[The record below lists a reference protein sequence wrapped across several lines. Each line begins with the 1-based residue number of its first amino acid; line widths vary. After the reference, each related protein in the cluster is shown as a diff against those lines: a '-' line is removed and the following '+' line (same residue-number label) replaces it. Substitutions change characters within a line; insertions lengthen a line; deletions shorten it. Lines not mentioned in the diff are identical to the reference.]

1 MDINSQSQLNVAVTR
16 TSAMDPTYLMLG
28 EDLLLRVFMLADL
41 GHRAEDI
48 AESLRLPTN
57 LVRAMM
63 LDADIDELA

>member
-1 MDINSQSQLNVAVTR
+1 
-16 TSAMDPTYLMLG
+16 MDPTYLMLG